1 MRKNHLAL
9 ALAVGFPFAVP
20 AGLMLS
26 FRAHGQT
33 LPPAVAVAVAVPE
46 AAAPVKTLGVVTVQ
60 SGQPSSLPT
69 QIPTSMAGATR
80 EQIKQIERTVHATE
94 SEDAIKSLELPPVPA
109 AQRHG

>member
-33 LPPAVAVAVAVPE
+33 LPPAVAVAVAVPV
-46 AAAPVKTLGVVTVQ
+46 AAAPVKTLGIVTVQ
-60 SGQPSSLPT
+60 SGQPTSLPT
-69 QIPTSMAGATR
+69 QIPTTMEGATR
-80 EQIKQIERTVHATE
+80 EQIEQTVHATD
-94 SEDAIKSLELPPVPA
+94 SEDAIQSLELPPVPA

>member
-9 ALAVGFPFAVP
+9 ALAVGFLFAVP

-33 LPPAVAVAVAVPE
+33 LPPAVAVAVPE

-60 SGQPSSLPT
+60 SGQPTSLPT
-69 QIPTSMAGATR
+69 QIPTTMEGATR
-80 EQIKQIERTVHATE
+80 EQIKQIERTVHATD
-94 SEDAIKSLELPPVPA
+94 SEDAIKSLELAPVPA